1 MCSGFSTTGVS
12 DGENQAAAV
21 WRRDVAQ
28 DCRPIRGEWIDG
40 AGILCAGV
48 AREGISTKS
57 LRRWQLRLGGE
68 SDQALI
74 AKATRLTSKPA
85 GFIDLGDLRSGAS
98 RYEVRLE
105 LGAGVILSIARG

>member
-1 MCSGFSTTGVS
+1 MEDVLWFFQQLERAMEKIKQRRYGAETWRKILGRFEESGTT
-12 DGENQAAAV
+12 ALAF
-21 WRRDVAQ
+21 
-28 DCRPIRGEWIDG
+28 C
-40 AGILCAGV
+40 

-57 LRRWQLRLGGE
+57 LRRWQLRLGGD

-74 AKATRLTSKPA
+74 AKAARLTIKPG
-85 GFIDLGDLRSGAS
+85 GFIDLGDLRSGGS

>member
-1 MCSGFSTTGVS
+1 MEKIKQRRFGAETWRKILGRFEESGST
-12 DGENQAAAV
+12 ALAF
-21 WRRDVAQ
+21 
-28 DCRPIRGEWIDG
+28 C
-40 AGILCAGV
+40 

-85 GFIDLGDLRSGAS
+85 GFIELGDLRSGAS